1 MLVPVEPVAPL
12 MSVRL
17 SSHTVRPA
25 VALAALVL
33 PFSAAPRAAGAQ
45 PDALTPPPVPIVRVA
60 LELDSGVVA
69 SFEARDF
76 DLRVAQAGAEHGAT
90 ELRLVK
96 QVGAHTGDL
105 VRLGASGE
113 RAPSATIE
121 ILDSLGAPSATVRL
135 RAVTVASDRIALSA
149 ARATLEQQRLS
160 QQEALSALTTEYQ
173 EAERQRATV
182 EALGK
187 SHIGTRQDLERA
199 RDRASDL
206 ARRIELLRRRQALVE
221 RQLAAQGPLE
231 ETVVLR
237 FDALEIDSGAPGGRA
252 MVELTTRDD
261 KRARGH

>member
-1 MLVPVEPVAPL
+1 MLSTLAPDSPPMQLRAPAPAARSVA
-12 MSVRL
+12 V
-17 SSHTVRPA
+17 
-25 VALAALVL
+25 LAALLL
-33 PFSAAPRAAGAQ
+33 PFAGVTRTAQAQ
-45 PDALTPPPVPIVRVA
+45 PDGPPPAPVPIVRVA
-60 LELDSGVVA
+60 LELDSGTVA
-69 SFEARDF
+69 SFDARDF
-76 DLRVAQAGAEHGAT
+76 DLRVAKERADDGVT

-105 VRLGASGE
+105 VRLGASGD
-113 RAPSATIE
+113 RVPSATIE
-121 ILDSLGAPSATVRL
+121 ILDSLGVPSTTVRL

-206 ARRIELLRRRQALVE
+206 ARRIELLRRRQTLVE

-237 FDALEIDSGAPGGRA
+237 FDGLEIDSGAPGGRA
-252 MVELTTRDD
+252 TVELTHRAA
-261 KRARGH
+261 KRARGD

>member
-1 MLVPVEPVAPL
+1 MLSPLAPVPLAMQL
-12 MSVRL
+12 RATALASR
-17 SSHTVRPA
+17 SA
-25 VALAALVL
+25 AALAAIAL
-33 PFSAAPRAAGAQ
+33 PFAGGARMAQ
-45 PDALTPPPVPIVRVA
+45 AQTDGPPTTPVPIVRVV
-60 LELDSGVVA
+60 LELDSGTVA
-69 SFEARDF
+69 NFDARDF
-76 DLRVAQAGAEHGAT
+76 DLRVADESAEHGTT

-113 RAPSATIE
+113 RVPSATIE
-121 ILDSLGAPSATVRL
+121 ILDSLGVPSATVRL
-135 RAVTVASDRIALSA
+135 RGVSVASDRIALSA

-160 QQEALSALTTEYQ
+160 QQESLSALTTEYQ

-206 ARRIELLRRRQALVE
+206 ARRIELLRRRQGLVE

-237 FDALEIDSGAPGGRA
+237 FDGLEIDSGAPGGRA
-252 MVELTTRDD
+252 TVELTHREA

>member
-1 MLVPVEPVAPL
+1 MLSTLAPVSPSMHRATRPVSRFVA
-12 MSVRL
+12 
-17 SSHTVRPA
+17 
-25 VALAALVL
+25 ALAALAL
-33 PFSAAPRAAGAQ
+33 PLAGGTRTAQAQ
-45 PDALTPPPVPIVRVA
+45 PAGPPAAPVPIVRVA
-60 LELDSGVVA
+60 LELDSGTVA
-69 SFEARDF
+69 SFDARDF
-76 DLRVAQAGAEHGAT
+76 ELRVANERADHGAT

-105 VRLGASGE
+105 VRLGASGG
-113 RAPSATIE
+113 RVPSATIE
-121 ILDSLGAPSATVRL
+121 ILDSAGAPSATVRL
-135 RAVTVASDRIALSA
+135 RAVTVASDRIALSG

-160 QQEALSALTTEYQ
+160 QQEALSSLTTEYQ

-252 MVELTTRDD
+252 MVELTHRDA
-261 KRARGH
+261 KRARDR

>member
-1 MLVPVEPVAPL
+1 MQLRATLLASRSVA
-12 MSVRL
+12 
-17 SSHTVRPA
+17 
-25 VALAALVL
+25 ALAALAL
-33 PFSAAPRAAGAQ
+33 SLAGGTRTAQAQ
-45 PDALTPPPVPIVRVA
+45 PDGPPTASVPIVRVA
-60 LELDSGVVA
+60 LELDSGAVA
-69 SFEARDF
+69 NFDARDF
-76 DLRVAQAGAEHGAT
+76 ELRVAHESADRGPT

-113 RAPSATIE
+113 RVPSATIE
-121 ILDSLGAPSATVRL
+121 ILDSLGAPSATVRV

-252 MVELTTRDD
+252 MVELTHRDA
-261 KRARGH
+261 KRARDH